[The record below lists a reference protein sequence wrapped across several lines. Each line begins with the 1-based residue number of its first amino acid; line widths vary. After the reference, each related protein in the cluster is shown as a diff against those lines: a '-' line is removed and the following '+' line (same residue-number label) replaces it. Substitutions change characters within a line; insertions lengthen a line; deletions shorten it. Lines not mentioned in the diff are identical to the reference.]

1 MFPFSITRS
10 FKTTFPLL
18 DEAAEHFTVP
28 NAAGSVRAS
37 PLEAVVGFLFK
48 RSAKHLRAHLA
59 RVHGLELTHGQA
71 LDAVSAGLG
80 CADWNTANARLQMMV
95 LEDQGG
101 LLTASAQA
109 AAEAQ
114 ELGPWRQGSLRSLV
128 DFNASSAIVG
138 QSGSGKS
145 VGLLFALKAQLTAG
159 LGRPLLVLHGR
170 EDGRQSPNWTDLLS
184 NAPTNVHTWAAD
196 SQFSMGESD
205 IHDVV
210 QVTGDALALPAES
223 REDCQQALAAELL
236 LWLAPRAHLR
246 PLLIVDEAYELLGR
260 HAGQFLL
267 DLPAGVV
274 VIWLAQ
280 SAQDLGLAMLSKCFD
295 TVHLLSMPRGPRD
308 AEVMGLSP
316 EQLAQLVRR
325 FAARTIGQAV
335 SIPLRAS
342 HPEAAGAGAE
352 FEMDRAL
359 RERVLSA
366 IKMSLP
372 HMRLQH
378 HTLPPNIPVSAWR
391 SGKQLLVME
400 VKLRERV
407 LGHLSAEDQ
416 AVVARVRRQ
425 GAPVSGLTLLML
437 DALNTAGWLVCQVGA
452 TTVPPEAALWDIKA
466 GKLPYHGVLVLEL
479 PGAHAAPDDD
489 RRPAPLVTGHRFAE
503 PTEASKR
510 LRGLLRT
517 PLRQA

>member
-18 DEAAEHFTVP
+18 DEATEHFTVP

-80 CADWNTANARLQMMV
+80 CADWNTANARLQLMV
-95 LEDQGG
+95 HEDQGG
-101 LLTASAQA
+101 LLTASPQA
-109 AAEAQ
+109 AVETQ

-128 DFNASSAIVG
+128 DFNASSAIIG

-145 VGLLFALKAQLTAG
+145 VGLLFAFKAQLTAG
-159 LGRPLLVLHGR
+159 LGRPLLVLHGH
-170 EDGRQSPNWTDLLS
+170 EEGRQSPNWRDLLA
-184 NAPTNVHTWAAD
+184 NAPNNVHTWAAD
-196 SQFSMGESD
+196 APFAMSAPD
-205 IHDVV
+205 TTDVV
-210 QVTGDALALPAES
+210 QVAGDSLAWPADT
-223 REDCQQALAAELL
+223 REERQQSLAAELL

-246 PLLIVDEAYELLGR
+246 PLLVVDEAYELLGK

-280 SAQDLGLAMLSKCFD
+280 SVEDLGLPMLSKCFD
-295 TVHLLSMPRGPRD
+295 TVHLMSMAHGPRD
-308 AEVMGLSP
+308 AKVLGLGT
-316 EQLAQLVRR
+316 EQMAQLGRR
-325 FAARTIGQAV
+325 FASRTIGQAV
-335 SIPLRAS
+335 SIPL
-342 HPEAAGAGAE
+342 AGA
-352 FEMDRAL
+352 DRFVELEAVDPAL
-359 RERVLSA
+359 RERVLLA
-366 IKMSLP
+366 IKMGLP
-372 HMRLQH
+372 HLRLQH

-391 SGKQLLVME
+391 LGKQLLAVE

-407 LGHLSAEDQ
+407 LDQLSAEDQ
-416 AVVARVRRQ
+416 AVVARVRRP

-437 DALNTAGWLVCQVGA
+437 DVLNAAGWLVSQVGA
-452 TTVPPEAALWDIKA
+452 TTVAPEAALWDIKA
-466 GKLPYHGVLVLEL
+466 GKLPYHGILVLEL
-479 PGAHAAPDDD
+479 PGAQAAFDDD
-489 RRPAPLVTGHRFAE
+489 RRPTPMVTGHRFAK
-503 PTEASKR
+503 PTEAGKR
-510 LRGLLRT
+510 LQGLMRT
-517 PLRQA
+517 PLLQA